1 MSEIMLPSGKKFDS
15 AWCGDVNGIP
25 RKVNKIFRGNENN
38 EPVLAWEDK
47 AKPDKVYLTDS
58 GIWTVPK
65 GVYSIDI
72 FLVGGGSSGSSG
84 GVYRYYDSSGG
95 VSSGMYFGGGG
106 SGGYVKTVKG
116 IAVKPG
122 QNFLVKIGTGGTG
135 SSNVGFKAG
144 GSTVF
149 GTYEAKGGFSD
160 TSAYKIRG
168 DVNGN
173 NIYTD
178 GACGGTRGGNG
189 YYSVSVTVVGQNGYE
204 DGKPY
209 GTTTREFGETDGKL
223 YAPGGGGGDYFST
236 KVGGAVGGGSGLCWS
251 PRIEATSAEPNSG
264 GGGGG
269 SAEGHKSGSGG
280 SGIVVV
286 RWGY

>member
-95 VSSGMYFGGGG
+95 ISSGMYFGGGG
-106 SGGYVKTVKG
+106 SGGYTKTIKG
-116 IAVKPG
+116 IIVTPGQTFLIKIGAGGIGNSTPGFKPG
-122 QNFLVKIGTGGTG
+122 GATT
-135 SSNVGFKAG
+135 
-144 GSTVF
+144 F
-149 GTYEAKGGFSD
+149 GEYEAEGGFSD
-160 TSAYKIRG
+160 SSAYVKRY
-168 DVNGN
+168 DWNGN
-173 NIYTD
+173 VMYIN

-189 YYSVSVTVVGQNGYE
+189 YYSTNNTVNGQTGYE
-204 DGKPY
+204 DGKPS
-209 GTTTREFGETDGKL
+209 GTTTREFGESDGKL
-223 YAPGGGGGDYFST
+223 YAPGGGGGDYFS
-236 KVGGAVGGGSGLCWS
+236 VPAGGTVGGGNGLCWS
-251 PRIEATSAEPNSG
+251 PRVEARSAEPNSG

-269 SAEGHKSGSGG
+269 TAEGHTSGSGG